1 MKKRK
6 NAPDNLKPQP
16 ANDPEAVLK
25 GRCIMKTITSLL
37 FLIGILLWVPASNA
51 DVYSWTDENGVKNFG
66 NQPPQNATDVKVI
79 FKEKPY
85 DAAADQQRQDTDNKE
100 VTELIKELE
109 EDEARQA
116 AEDRKKAAEADRN
129 REPTPLERVA
139 AEKERLEAKIAEL
152 EEKPLEYFGSQ
163 KNKRVRLGYYRYR
176 LEALTENPEK
186 YFSQPTS
193 FEGNVKT
200 PKE

>member
-1 MKKRK
+1 
-6 NAPDNLKPQP
+6 
-16 ANDPEAVLK
+16 
-25 GRCIMKTITSLL
+25 MKTITSLL

-51 DVYSWTDENGVKNFG
+51 DVYSWIDENGVKNFG
-66 NQPPQNATDVKVI
+66 NQPPQNATDVRVI

-85 DAAADQQRQDTDNKE
+85 DAAADQQRHDTENKE

-116 AEDRKKAAEADRN
+116 AEDRRKAAETERD
-129 REPTPLERVA
+129 REPTQQERVQ

-152 EEKPLEYFGSQ
+152 EEQPLEYFGSQ

-176 LEALTENPEK
+176 LETLTQDPDK
-186 YFSQPTS
+186 YFKQPTS
-193 FEGNVKT
+193 FEGNVKV
-200 PKE
+200 PDSKP